1 MSKYANYENC
11 INNNDK
17 LKDHPNIKVWYSH
30 FRGYIIRSYL
40 DPITNRI
47 VNEKI
52 PYNQPNVFRNF
63 LDDYFRYK
71 LN

>member
-17 LKDHPNIKVWYSH
+17 LKDYPNIKVWYSH

-52 PYNQPNVFRNF
+52 PYNQPNVFTNF